1 MGKLHKKRKTKQ
13 HFVWRNY
20 LRAWANNE
28 TIYCLMDNKIFKPNL
43 MNIGQER
50 YFYKLKEL
58 RTNEIEFLRALIE
71 QDDRRIIRK
80 LNGGWVDF
88 FNKIFVIK
96 KQLGECK
103 ISIPEV
109 DEIIDLTIHN
119 LEEDFHGKIEADAI
133 KFLEMLYKKDLS
145 FSDDEEQL
153 IEFLFF
159 ICQQYFRTQNISDK
173 IREELCLFQDF
184 NIDAMWSVL
193 RHICATNVGI
203 HLYLN
208 RVNIRPVLI
217 ENHSNMPFITSD
229 QPIINTCAIELHLGE
244 TATGIELYYP
254 LTPTLS
260 LLLTDDPKK
269 IKKGVCIAD
278 EHDVVMYN
286 KYIYIKSGK
295 QVYANEK
302 QSLELFVN
310 K

>member
-1 MGKLHKKRKTKQ
+1 
-13 HFVWRNY
+13 
-20 LRAWANNE
+20 
-28 TIYCLMDNKIFKPNL
+28 
-43 MNIGQER
+43 
-50 YFYKLKEL
+50 
-58 RTNEIEFLRALIE
+58 
-71 QDDRRIIRK
+71 
-80 LNGGWVDF
+80 
-88 FNKIFVIK
+88 
-96 KQLGECK
+96 
-103 ISIPEV
+103 
-109 DEIIDLTIHN
+109 
-119 LEEDFHGKIEADAI
+119 
-133 KFLEMLYKKDLS
+133 
-145 FSDDEEQL
+145 
-153 IEFLFF
+153 
-159 ICQQYFRTQNISDK
+159 
-173 IREELCLFQDF
+173 
-184 NIDAMWSVL
+184 MWSVL
-193 RHICATNVGI
+193 RHICATNLGI